1 MAESEDSQPEYIK
14 CARIDEGDTPEANY
28 RFVYEVKWIGLP
40 DDPRHNGWIN
50 DDDFQVDQYTKAFVE
65 NFWKARPQPTPESKP
80 DEEGCYGLGARF
92 EASESYIGRQ
102 VRVRAA
108 LGLPETRSRPQMA
121 PTSAKKRRRSLS
133 SESSAAA
140 ERVNRRREEIPPAG
154 EGYDPIPSLEI
165 GAPRPML
172 RPIVGSVLSFKKGK
186 VVVLDR
192 YRKVLE
198 ARRFRARGGLF
209 LQQHLRKEREE
220 RLAMAKKKAEEAQ
233 KAAEEE
239 ARKVAE
245 ELAEAEGAARAAEEA
260 RVIEDNARL
269 EEEKLIKAA
278 RAAEWGIRR
287 SEPPKPPSPPPLKVL
302 LGPSLEDN
310 DLPDFED
317 DVDPTDVQVTVPPT
331 NLFGAPNSLLLDPDD
346 TKVFTKKKADPFYWA
361 KKLAEERRQKEL
373 RSRHPILKLE
383 VNEASVE
390 VFMKDIVNE
399 SSRPPNAPGVSITA
413 GSIID
418 TSSTQEHVEDVI
430 TGIEK
435 GWVPSGS
442 IARLA
447 PVDKACWAV
456 LEVLALQMFV
466 DGKVIVSSENDQGW
480 IPVIFVS
487 EEEGVFGLLS
497 SSKQLANYK
506 STLLITMVKASS

>member
-28 RFVYEVKWIGLP
+28 RFVSRN
-40 DDPRHNGWIN
+40 DPRHNGWIN

-92 EASESYIGRQ
+92 EASERIDYHSGRQ

-317 DVDPTDVQVTVPPT
+317 DVDPTDVQVTV
-331 NLFGAPNSLLLDPDD
+331 
-346 TKVFTKKKADPFYWA
+346 
-361 KKLAEERRQKEL
+361 
-373 RSRHPILKLE
+373 
-383 VNEASVE
+383 
-390 VFMKDIVNE
+390 
-399 SSRPPNAPGVSITA
+399 
-413 GSIID
+413 
-418 TSSTQEHVEDVI
+418 
-430 TGIEK
+430 
-435 GWVPSGS
+435 
-442 IARLA
+442 
-447 PVDKACWAV
+447 
-456 LEVLALQMFV
+456 
-466 DGKVIVSSENDQGW
+466 
-480 IPVIFVS
+480 
-487 EEEGVFGLLS
+487 
-497 SSKQLANYK
+497 
-506 STLLITMVKASS
+506 

>member
-269 EEEKLIKAA
+269 EEE
-278 RAAEWGIRR
+278 
-287 SEPPKPPSPPPLKVL
+287 S
-302 LGPSLEDN
+302 PSLEDN